1 MSSRRLCGVILVIHT
16 FKILLFNVYMPC
28 DTSYDE
34 SNETKFADVLNE
46 ISIICNKHD
55 VDQVIIGGDFN
66 TDFFGN
72 ASLHSITLN
81 SFFDDESMRS
91 GLNHILSNVKYT

>member
-1 MSSRRLCGVILVIHT
+1 MSSRRLCGVLLVLNN

-46 ISIICNKHD
+46 ISITCIKRD
-55 VDQVIIGGDFN
+55 VDQVIIRGDFN
-66 TDFFGN
+66 TDFPGN
-72 ASLHSITLN
+72 AYLHTATLN
-81 SFFDDESMRS
+81 SFFDDESMKS